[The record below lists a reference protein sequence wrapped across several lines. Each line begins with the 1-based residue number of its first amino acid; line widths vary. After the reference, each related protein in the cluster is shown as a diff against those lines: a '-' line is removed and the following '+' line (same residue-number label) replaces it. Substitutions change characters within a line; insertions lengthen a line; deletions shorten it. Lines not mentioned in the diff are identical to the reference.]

1 MGKLVRFHRAD
12 LCSFGSGGHY
22 NLQVMWKQMD
32 REIPK
37 GNTDLYIL
45 CTAYKWHP
53 YAVKTLPITSPLT
66 RICVHMTCRIL
77 SWLFCSRTFP
87 PTQISISLSRKNSWG
102 FFLLVMIYYINATF
116 NGMFTVWV
124 HNAIIWPWFTVQL
137 PISGEAWKMGS
148 GIIQARLGR
157 ISSLVRCQF
166 GEITKLVCF
175 ISTASG

>member
-1 MGKLVRFHRAD
+1 MGKLVRFQRAD

-32 REIPK
+32 REIPE
-37 GNTDLYIL
+37 GNIDLYIL

-66 RICVHMTCRIL
+66 RICVLVTCRTRTCL
-77 SWLFCSRTFP
+77 LCSRTSL
-87 PTQISISLSRKNSWG
+87 PTQISVYLQEVQLFSSL
-102 FFLLVMIYYINATF
+102 VVTIYDINATF
-116 NGMFTVWV
+116 NDMFTVRV

-148 GIIQARLGR
+148 GIIQARLGQ

-166 GEITKLVCF
+166 REITKLVCF
-175 ISTASG
+175 ISTAPG